1 MVTVKMTSTV
11 YYGPRGD
18 KRRYG
23 PGEAVEV
30 PESLATALGLT
41 PIYVAPAEPHQAP
54 AAEPSDEPEDEK
66 AKPARS
72 TGRKPKAAE

>member
-1 MVTVKMTSTV
+1 MVRVKMTSTV

-23 PGEAVEV
+23 PGDAVEV
-30 PESLATALGLT
+30 PEGLAQALGLT
-41 PIYVAPAEPHQAP
+41 PIYVAPKEAP
-54 AAEPSDEPEDEK
+54 AAPKAEPEDVP

-72 TGRKPKAAE
+72 AGRKPKATKQG

>member
-23 PGEAVEV
+23 PGDAVLV
-30 PESLATALGLT
+30 PEGLAQALGLT
-41 PIYVAPAEPHQAP
+41 PIPQEVKSPPSVRKAPVKRARAK
-54 AAEPSDEPEDEK
+54 K
-66 AKPARS
+66 ALK
-72 TGRKPKAAE
+72 

>member
-23 PGEAVEV
+23 PGDAVQV
-30 PESLATALGLT
+30 PEGLATALGLV
-41 PIYVAPAEPHQAP
+41 PIHVEAETQPPPTAKKP
-54 AAEPSDEPEDEK
+54 RTKK
-66 AKPARS
+66 AS
-72 TGRKPKAAE
+72 

>member
-23 PGEAVEV
+23 PGDAVQV
-30 PESLATALGLT
+30 PEGLVAALGLT
-41 PIYVAPAEPHQAP
+41 PIQTEEPRVVTSPPVAL
-54 AAEPSDEPEDEK
+54 
-66 AKPARS
+66 
-72 TGRKPKAAE
+72 PKAPRKRRTR